1 MVTPFEIPD
10 RILVAIGGNATHPE
24 DIEGT
29 SREQKIIAANT
40 AQALLPLAL
49 LDNELVVTHGN
60 GPVVGKILM
69 RQALTSDTIAPMPL
83 DICVGHSQGGI
94 AYLLVQAME
103 NALREAD
110 SSRHVA
116 CLLTQVEVD
125 EDDPAFDD
133 PSKFIGTF
141 YTEEEARRIEAE
153 VGWQMREDSGRGWR
167 HVVPSPKPQH
177 VCDISLVQV
186 LARRGT
192 IVIAGGGGGIPVVR
206 GPKGV
211 RRGVQAVIDKD
222 LTSAHMANILGIEL
236 LMILT
241 AVPRVAV
248 NFGKPSQRELDQV
261 TMRELRA
268 LHAEGHFPPGSMG
281 PKIDAALR
289 FLEGGGERVIIA
301 HLEEAMTALH
311 GETGTHIL
319 ADDAR

>member
-29 SREQKIIAANT
+29 SREQKFIAAST
-40 AQALLPLAL
+40 AKALLPLAMM
-49 LDNELVVTHGN
+49 DNQLVVTHGN

-69 RQALTSDTIAPMPL
+69 RQALTRDTIAPMPL

-110 SSRHVA
+110 NSRHVA
-116 CLLTQVEVD
+116 CLLTQVEVA

-133 PSKFIGTF
+133 PTKFIGTF
-141 YTEEEARRIEAE
+141 YSEVEARRIEQE
-153 VGWQMREDSGRGWR
+153 MGWRMKEDSGRGWR

-192 IVIAGGGGGIPVVR
+192 VVIAGGGGGIPVVR
-206 GPKGV
+206 GAKGV

-222 LTSAHMANILGIEL
+222 LTSALMANVLGIEL

-241 AVPRVAV
+241 AVPKVAV
-248 NFGKPSQRELDQV
+248 HFGTPAQRELDQV

-268 LHAEGHFPPGSMG
+268 FHAEGHFPPGSMG
-281 PKIDAALR
+281 PKVDAALK

-301 HLEEAMTALH
+301 HLDEAMAALN
-311 GETGTHIL
+311 GETGTHVV
-319 ADDAR
+319 AEDA